1 MSLIGDIL
9 GTGAKGLLDGI
20 GGIIDGVTTTDEE
33 KAAANLK
40 VQQLIAAKDAE
51 IEQTIRRTVEAK
63 ERILV
68 AELNQSDG
76 YTKRA
81 RPSIVYTGLVLAL
94 GAATARLLG
103 TEIDVDTLVPSEFW
117 YAWAGVTGTWV
128 VGRTMEKRGSTNGLV
143 KKVTG
148 TEW

>member
-1 MSLIGDIL
+1 MSFLGDIF

-20 GGIIDGVTTTDEE
+20 SGIIDGVTTTDEE
-33 KAAANLK
+33 KAYANL
-40 VQQLIAAKDAE
+40 QIRQLLAAENAE
-51 IEQTIRRTVEAK
+51 IEATIRRTVEAK

-81 RPSIVYTGLVLAL
+81 RPTIVYAGLLIAL
-94 GAATARLLG
+94 GSAVAKIIG
-103 TEIDVDTLVPSEFW
+103 SDVDVNGLVPSEFW

-128 VGRTMEKRGSTNGLV
+128 VGRTMEKRGV
-143 KKVTG
+143 
-148 TEW
+148 